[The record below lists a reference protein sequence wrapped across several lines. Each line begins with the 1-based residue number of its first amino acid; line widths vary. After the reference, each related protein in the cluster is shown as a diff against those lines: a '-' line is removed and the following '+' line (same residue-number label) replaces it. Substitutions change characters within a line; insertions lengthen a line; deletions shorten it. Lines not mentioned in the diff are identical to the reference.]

1 MRITFKLYNELLIY
15 TKEDALSRE
24 KLGPGEPPGFR
35 ERCQIFISDL
45 MWWYFLATPLSFLHV
60 FNEAVPQGS
69 YLEDNDL
76 FHRLL
81 GAHKYPVPQT
91 FPCMLFLIRIL
102 LRQT

>member
-1 MRITFKLYNELLIY
+1 MSYSFIQKKT
-15 TKEDALSRE
+15 
-24 KLGPGEPPGFR
+24 
-35 ERCQIFISDL
+35 RCQEKNEDQVNPRGFGKGVKSFISDL

>member
-1 MRITFKLYNELLIY
+1 VNPR
-15 TKEDALSRE
+15 
-24 KLGPGEPPGFR
+24 GFGKGVKS
-35 ERCQIFISDL
+35 FISDL

-60 FNEAVPQGS
+60 FNEAIPQGS
-69 YLEDNDL
+69 YLEVNDL
-76 FHRLL
+76 FHKLL